1 MSNKIKIVNKN
12 NIKQKSNKKLKLP
25 QKTHKNNFSLP
36 IEKISID
43 KSSDDNNSCW
53 VYGFHPVREILLSHK
68 KIYSILITDKAKY
81 KLEQNI
87 KLKHIL
93 QKYSKLIKIIPLK
106 DFSKYLDVA
115 HINDKLEVVD
125 NSNLNHQGIAVLID
139 IPKILKLDDFI
150 FELQQDQNIIN
161 KVAILD
167 QITDI
172 GNIGAIIRSAAAFGI
187 KYIFVSEHNS
197 CTDYNILSKSSAGMI
212 NRVKIFQVSNYV
224 KLLDILKKYDFWCA
238 GLDAKGAIPLSDIN
252 SYKKLAIIL
261 GNEHKGIRP
270 LIKQNCDLLTYIP
283 ISDEVESLNVS
294 NAASI
299 VFFMINK
306 V

>member
-1 MSNKIKIVNKN
+1 MSKKIKIINKN
-12 NIKQKSNKKLKLP
+12 NTKLKSNQKLKFQ
-25 QKTHKNNFSLP
+25 QKKHN
-36 IEKISID
+36 
-43 KSSDDNNSCW
+43 NNSIPSIKESFIAKNRNGDRCW
-53 VYGFHPVREILLSHK
+53 IYGFHPVRETLLNCN
-68 KIYSILITDKAKY
+68 KIHSILITDKAKH

-87 KLKHIL
+87 ELKNIL
-93 QKYSKLIKIIPLK
+93 QKYSKITKITALK

-115 HINDKLEVVD
+115 HISNKSEVMD
-125 NSNLNHQGIAVLID
+125 DSNLNHQGIAVLID

-150 FELQQDQNIIN
+150 FELQKDNDIIN

-187 KYIFVSEHNS
+187 KYIFVSEYNS

-224 KLLDILKKYDFWCA
+224 KLLDILKEYGFWCA
-238 GLDAKGAIPLSDIN
+238 GLDAKGSVPLSDIN

-261 GNEHKGIRP
+261 GNENKGIRS
-270 LIKQNCDLLTYIP
+270 LVKQNCDLLTYIP
-283 ISDEVESLNVS
+283 ISKEVESINVS

-299 VFFMINK
+299 VFFMINT